1 LTNSDVSADRPVELL
16 GQLVGALSKQ
26 RQALAESDW
35 SALNEVIPQLQ
46 DVVFSISQYP
56 GGIEGLRAE
65 LAGLSEELRSGVNE
79 SLEAAAV
86 DRKASAELIKINLQ
100 RFYALRSIHAV
111 SASEDT
117 YGQDSLSPR
126 PGLKLST
133 RV

>member
-1 LTNSDVSADRPVELL
+1 MQPVELI

-26 RQALAESDW
+26 RQALADSDW
-35 SALNEVIPQLQ
+35 SALNAVIPQLQ

-56 GGIEGLRAE
+56 GGIEGLRSE
-65 LAGLSEELRSGVNE
+65 LAGLSEDLKSSV
-79 SLEAAAV
+79 SQTLEAAAV

-100 RFYALRSIHAV
+100 RFNALKSIHAV
-111 SASEDT
+111 SADEDT
-117 YGQDSLSPR
+117 YGQDTLSPR